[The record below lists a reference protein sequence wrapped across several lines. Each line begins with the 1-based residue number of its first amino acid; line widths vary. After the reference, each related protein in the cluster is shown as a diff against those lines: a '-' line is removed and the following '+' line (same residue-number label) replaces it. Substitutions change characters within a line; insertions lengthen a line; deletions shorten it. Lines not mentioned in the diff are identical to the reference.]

1 MTAKKEIGNVTHF
14 YSRISVAVIELTD
27 ELKVGDQIAI
37 EGSTTSF
44 EQAISSM
51 QIEKENF
58 EVAKAGQMIGLK
70 VADRVRPGD
79 IVYKLTPE

>member
-1 MTAKKEIGNVTHF
+1 MTAKKEIGKVTHF

-27 ELKVGDQIAI
+27 ELKVGDQIAF

-44 EQAISSM
+44 EQTISSM
-51 QIEKENF
+51 QIEKENI

-79 IVYKLTPE
+79 IVHKLTPE

>member
-1 MTAKKEIGNVTHF
+1 MTAKKEIGKVTHF

-51 QIEKENF
+51 QIENENL

-70 VADRVRPGD
+70 VADRVRLGD

>member
-1 MTAKKEIGNVTHF
+1 MTAKKEIGKVTHF

-51 QIEKENF
+51 QIENENL

-70 VADRVRPGD
+70 VADRVRLGD
-79 IVYKLTPE
+79 IVYKLTLE